1 MIGAQAEAVT
11 GLAKQI
17 SSLSAGPRR
26 IGKLVAHEGGM
37 LEVTGFDYPIG
48 YGGSLRTSD
57 GRRITAEIAGFRG
70 SRAMMIPLESDAALR
85 SGARV
90 EPDMQSSLATVGDN
104 MMGRVIG
111 PMGEPLD
118 GRGPVI
124 AHDRWPLAGKRE
136 NVLNRGRVREPVD
149 LGVRAINALLT
160 AGAGQRIAIAA
171 GSGVGKSVLIGQI
184 IANAEA
190 DVIVVGLI
198 GERGREVSDFV
209 ETKMNGPMADKTIT
223 VAVPADHSPILR
235 LRAAYRA
242 TAIAEYFRSKG
253 KKVLLIIDSLTRIAH
268 AQREIGLALG
278 EPPTMKGYPPSAL
291 ALIPKLVE
299 RAGNDRESGG
309 SVTALYTVL
318 ADGDDLD
325 DPIVD
330 GARAI
335 VDGHIILSR
344 SLAEQGVFPAI
355 DIGKSL
361 SRVATDII
369 SDEHRAAMANFRRI
383 WSAYEE
389 NRDLLLMGAYR
400 EGTDASIDE
409 AVARRPE
416 LLDFVRQAAKSH
428 VSMADSVNL
437 LLHSFGN
444 GPAPAQN
451 MSS

>member
-1 MIGAQAEAVT
+1 
-11 GLAKQI
+11 
-17 SSLSAGPRR
+17 
-26 IGKLVAHEGGM
+26 
-37 LEVTGFDYPIG
+37 VTGFDYPIG
-48 YGGSLRTSD
+48 YGGSVRAAD
-57 GRRITAEIAGFRG
+57 GRRIRAEIAGFRG
-70 SRAMMIPLESDAALR
+70 SRAMMVPLESDAALR

-90 EPDMQSSLATVGDN
+90 EPDAQANMAVVGDALL
-104 MMGRVIG
+104 GRIIG

-118 GRGPVI
+118 GMGPII

-136 NVLNRGRVREPVD
+136 NVLNRGRVTKTID

-160 AGAGQRIAIAA
+160 AGHGQRIAVAA

-184 IANAEA
+184 IGFAEA

-209 ETKMNGPMADKTIT
+209 ETKMSGPMKSRTVT

-235 LRAAYRA
+235 LRAAFRA
-242 TAIAEYFRSKG
+242 TAIAEYFRKQG
-253 KKVLLIIDSLTRIAH
+253 KKVLLIIDSLTRVAH

-299 RAGNDRESGG
+299 RAGNDKESGG
-309 SVTALYTVL
+309 SITALYTVL

-325 DPIVD
+325 DPVVD

-344 SLAEQGVFPAI
+344 SMAEQGIFPAI

-369 SDEHRAAMANFRRI
+369 PDEHRRAMANFRRI

-400 EGTDASIDE
+400 EGSDANIDE
-409 AVARRPE
+409 AVARRPDLLAFIRQGPHERIDLDESVAE
-416 LLDFVRQAAKSH
+416 LLQ
-428 VSMADSVNL
+428 
-437 LLHSFGN
+437 SFGT
-444 GPAPAQN
+444 
-451 MSS
+451 

>member
-1 MIGAQAEAVT
+1 MIAAQEEAVRQFT
-11 GLAKQI
+11 DKVAALG
-17 SSLSAGPRR
+17 AGPRR
-26 IGKLVAHEGGM
+26 VGRLVAHEGGM

-48 YGGSLRTSD
+48 YGGSVRAAD
-57 GRRITAEIAGFRG
+57 GRRIRAEIAGFRG
-70 SRAMMIPLESDAALR
+70 SRAMMVPLESDAALR

-90 EPDMQSSLATVGDN
+90 EPDAQANMAVVGEALL
-104 MMGRVIG
+104 GRVIG

-118 GRGPVI
+118 GLGPVI

-136 NVLNRGRVREPVD
+136 NVLNRGRVTKTID

-160 AGAGQRIAIAA
+160 AGHGQRIAVAA

-184 IANAEA
+184 IGFAEA

-209 ETKMNGPMADKTIT
+209 ETKMAGPMKSRTVT

-242 TAIAEYFRSKG
+242 TAIAEYFRKQG

-309 SVTALYTVL
+309 SITALYTVL

-344 SLAEQGVFPAI
+344 SMAEQGIFPAI

-369 SDEHRAAMANFRRI
+369 SDEHRRAMANFRRI

-400 EGTDASIDE
+400 EGTDANIDE
-409 AVARRPE
+409 AVARRPD
-416 LLDFVRQAAKSH
+416 LLDFIRQAPHDRVDLDAS
-428 VSMADSVNL
+428 VADL
-437 LLHSFGN
+437 IQGFG
-444 GPAPAQN
+444 A
-451 MSS
+451 

>member
-1 MIGAQAEAVT
+1 MIAAQEEAVRQFT
-11 GLAKQI
+11 DKVAALG
-17 SSLSAGPRR
+17 AGPRR
-26 IGKLVAHEGGM
+26 VGRLVAHEGGM

-48 YGGSLRTSD
+48 YGGSVRAAD
-57 GRRITAEIAGFRG
+57 GRRIRAEIAGFRG
-70 SRAMMIPLESDAALR
+70 SRAMMVPLESDAALR

-90 EPDMQSSLATVGDN
+90 EPDVQANMAVVGEALL
-104 MMGRVIG
+104 GRVIG

-118 GRGPVI
+118 GLGPVI

-136 NVLNRGRVREPVD
+136 NVLNRGRVTKTID

-160 AGAGQRIAIAA
+160 AGHGQRIAVAA

-184 IANAEA
+184 IDFAEA

-209 ETKMNGPMADKTIT
+209 ETKMAGPMKSRTVT

-242 TAIAEYFRSKG
+242 TAIAEYFRKQG

-309 SVTALYTVL
+309 SITALYTVL

-344 SLAEQGVFPAI
+344 SMAEQGIFPAI

-369 SDEHRAAMANFRRI
+369 SDEHRRAMANFRRI

-400 EGTDASIDE
+400 EGTDANIDE
-409 AVARRPE
+409 AVARRPD
-416 LLDFVRQAAKSH
+416 LLDFIRQAPHDRVDLDAS
-428 VSMADSVNL
+428 VADL
-437 LLHSFGN
+437 MQGFG
-444 GPAPAQN
+444 A
-451 MSS
+451 

>member
-1 MIGAQAEAVT
+1 MIAAQEEAVRQFT
-11 GLAKQI
+11 EKVAALG
-17 SSLSAGPRR
+17 AGPRR
-26 IGKLVAHEGGM
+26 VGRLVAHEGGM

-48 YGGSLRTSD
+48 YGGSVRAAD
-57 GRRITAEIAGFRG
+57 GRRIRAEIAGFRG
-70 SRAMMIPLESDAALR
+70 SRAMMVPLESDAALR

-90 EPDMQSSLATVGDN
+90 EPDAQANMAVVGEALL
-104 MMGRVIG
+104 GRVIG

-118 GRGPVI
+118 GLGPVI

-136 NVLNRGRVREPVD
+136 NVLNRGRVTKTID

-160 AGAGQRIAIAA
+160 AGHGQRIAVAA

-184 IANAEA
+184 IGFAEA

-209 ETKMNGPMADKTIT
+209 ETKMAGPMKSRTVT

-242 TAIAEYFRSKG
+242 TAIAEYFRKQG

-309 SVTALYTVL
+309 SITALYTVL

-344 SLAEQGVFPAI
+344 SMAEQGIFPAI

-369 SDEHRAAMANFRRI
+369 SDEHRRAMANFRRI

-400 EGTDASIDE
+400 EGTDANIDE
-409 AVARRPE
+409 AVARRPD
-416 LLDFVRQAAKSH
+416 LLDFIRQAPHDRVDLDAS
-428 VSMADSVNL
+428 VADL
-437 LLHSFGN
+437 MQGFG
-444 GPAPAQN
+444 A
-451 MSS
+451 

>member
-1 MIGAQAEAVT
+1 MIAAQEEAVRQFT
-11 GLAKQI
+11 DKVAALG
-17 SSLSAGPRR
+17 AGPRR
-26 IGKLVAHEGGM
+26 VGRLVAHEGGM

-48 YGGSLRTSD
+48 YGGSVRAAD
-57 GRRITAEIAGFRG
+57 GRRIRAEIAGFRG
-70 SRAMMIPLESDAALR
+70 SRAMMVPLESDAALR

-90 EPDMQSSLATVGDN
+90 EPDAQANMAVVGEALL
-104 MMGRVIG
+104 GRVIG

-118 GRGPVI
+118 GLGPVI

-136 NVLNRGRVREPVD
+136 NVLNRGRVTKTID

-160 AGAGQRIAIAA
+160 AGHGQRIAIAA

-184 IANAEA
+184 IGFAEA

-209 ETKMNGPMADKTIT
+209 ETKMAGPMKSRTIT

-242 TAIAEYFRSKG
+242 TAIAEYFRKQG

-309 SVTALYTVL
+309 SITALYTVL

-344 SLAEQGVFPAI
+344 SMAEQGIFPAI

-369 SDEHRAAMANFRRI
+369 SDEHRRAMANFRRI

-400 EGTDASIDE
+400 EGTDANIDE
-409 AVARRPE
+409 AVARRPD
-416 LLDFVRQAAKSH
+416 LLDFIRQEPH
-428 VSMADSVNL
+428 DRVDLDDSVAAL
-437 LLHSFGN
+437 MEGFG
-444 GPAPAQN
+444 A
-451 MSS
+451 

>member
-1 MIGAQAEAVT
+1 MIAAQEDAVRQFT
-11 GLAKQI
+11 DKVAALG
-17 SSLSAGPRR
+17 AGPRR
-26 IGKLVAHEGGM
+26 VGRLVAHEGGM

-48 YGGSLRTSD
+48 YGGSVRAAD
-57 GRRITAEIAGFRG
+57 GRRIRAEIAGFRG
-70 SRAMMIPLESDAALR
+70 SRAMMVPLESDAALR

-90 EPDMQSSLATVGDN
+90 EPDAQANMAVVGEALL
-104 MMGRVIG
+104 GRVIG

-118 GRGPVI
+118 GLGPVI

-136 NVLNRGRVREPVD
+136 NVLNRGRVTKTID

-160 AGAGQRIAIAA
+160 AGHGQRIAIAA

-184 IANAEA
+184 IGFAEA
-190 DVIVVGLI
+190 DIIVVGLI

-209 ETKMNGPMADKTIT
+209 ETKMAGPMKSRTVT

-242 TAIAEYFRSKG
+242 TAIAEYFRKQG

-309 SVTALYTVL
+309 SITALYTVL

-344 SLAEQGVFPAI
+344 SMAEQGIFPAI

-369 SDEHRAAMANFRRI
+369 SDEHRRAMANFRRI

-400 EGTDASIDE
+400 EGSDANIDE
-409 AVARRPE
+409 AVARRPD
-416 LLDFVRQAAKSH
+416 LLDFIRQAPHDRIDIDAS
-428 VSMADSVNL
+428 VADL
-437 LLHSFGN
+437 MQGFG
-444 GPAPAQN
+444 A
-451 MSS
+451 

>member
-1 MIGAQAEAVT
+1 MIAAQEEAVRQFT
-11 GLAKQI
+11 DKIAALK
-17 SSLSAGPRR
+17 AGPRR
-26 IGKLVAHEGGM
+26 VGRLVAHEGGM

-48 YGGSLRTSD
+48 YGGSVRAAD
-57 GRRITAEIAGFRG
+57 GRRIRAEIAGFRG
-70 SRAMMIPLESDAALR
+70 SRAMMVPLESDAALR

-90 EPDMQSSLATVGDN
+90 EPDAQANMAVVGDALL
-104 MMGRVIG
+104 GRIIG

-118 GRGPVI
+118 GMGPII

-136 NVLNRGRVREPVD
+136 NVLNRGRVTKTID

-160 AGAGQRIAIAA
+160 AGHGQRIAVAA

-184 IANAEA
+184 IGFAEA

-209 ETKMNGPMADKTIT
+209 ETKMSGPMKSRTVT

-235 LRAAYRA
+235 LRAAFRA
-242 TAIAEYFRSKG
+242 TAIAEYFRKQG
-253 KKVLLIIDSLTRIAH
+253 KKVLLIIDSLTRVAH

-299 RAGNDRESGG
+299 RAGNDKESGG
-309 SVTALYTVL
+309 SITALYTVL

-325 DPIVD
+325 DPVVD

-344 SLAEQGVFPAI
+344 SMAEQGIFPAI

-369 SDEHRAAMANFRRI
+369 SDEHRRAMANFRRI
-383 WSAYEE
+383 WSAFEE

-400 EGTDASIDE
+400 EGSDANIDE
-409 AVARRPE
+409 AVARRPDLLAFIRQGPHDRIDLDESVAE
-416 LLDFVRQAAKSH
+416 LLQG
-428 VSMADSVNL
+428 
-437 LLHSFGN
+437 FG
-444 GPAPAQN
+444 A
-451 MSS
+451 

>member
-1 MIGAQAEAVT
+1 MIAAQEEAVRQFT
-11 GLAKQI
+11 DKIAALE
-17 SSLSAGPRR
+17 AGPRR
-26 IGKLVAHEGGM
+26 VGRLVAHEGGM

-48 YGGSLRTSD
+48 YGGSVRAAD
-57 GRRITAEIAGFRG
+57 GRRIRAEIAGFRG
-70 SRAMMIPLESDAALR
+70 SRAMMVPLESDAALR

-90 EPDMQSSLATVGDN
+90 EPDAQANMAVVGDALL
-104 MMGRVIG
+104 GRIIG

-118 GRGPVI
+118 GMGPII
-124 AHDRWPLAGKRE
+124 AHNRWPLAGKRE
-136 NVLNRGRVREPVD
+136 NVLNRGRVTKTID

-160 AGAGQRIAIAA
+160 AGHGQRIAVAA

-184 IANAEA
+184 IGFAEA

-209 ETKMNGPMADKTIT
+209 ETKMSGPMKSRTVT

-235 LRAAYRA
+235 LRAAFRA
-242 TAIAEYFRSKG
+242 TAIAEHFRKQG
-253 KKVLLIIDSLTRIAH
+253 KKVLLIIDSLTRVAH

-299 RAGNDRESGG
+299 RAGNDKESGG
-309 SVTALYTVL
+309 SITALYTVL

-325 DPIVD
+325 DPVVD

-344 SLAEQGVFPAI
+344 SMAEQGIFPAI

-369 SDEHRAAMANFRRI
+369 TDEHRRAMANFRRI

-400 EGTDASIDE
+400 EGSDANIDE
-409 AVARRPE
+409 AVARRPDLLAFIRQGPHDRIDLDESVAE
-416 LLDFVRQAAKSH
+416 LLQ
-428 VSMADSVNL
+428 
-437 LLHSFGN
+437 SFG
-444 GPAPAQN
+444 A
-451 MSS
+451 

>member
-1 MIGAQAEAVT
+1 MIAAQEEAVRQFT
-11 GLAKQI
+11 DKVAALG
-17 SSLSAGPRR
+17 AGPRR
-26 IGKLVAHEGGM
+26 VGRLVAHEGGM

-48 YGGSLRTSD
+48 YGGSVRAAD
-57 GRRITAEIAGFRG
+57 GRRIRAEIAGFRG
-70 SRAMMIPLESDAALR
+70 SRAMMVPLESDAALR

-90 EPDMQSSLATVGDN
+90 EPDAQANMAVVGEALL
-104 MMGRVIG
+104 GRVIG

-118 GRGPVI
+118 GLGPVI

-136 NVLNRGRVREPVD
+136 NVLNRGRVTKTID

-160 AGAGQRIAIAA
+160 AGHGQRIAVAA

-184 IANAEA
+184 IGFAEA

-209 ETKMNGPMADKTIT
+209 ETKMAGPMKSRTVT

-242 TAIAEYFRSKG
+242 TAIAEYFRKQG

-309 SVTALYTVL
+309 SITALYTVL

-344 SLAEQGVFPAI
+344 SMAEQGIFPAI

-369 SDEHRAAMANFRRI
+369 SDEHRRAMANFRRI

-400 EGTDASIDE
+400 EGTDANIDE
-409 AVARRPE
+409 AVARRPD
-416 LLDFVRQAAKSH
+416 LLDYIRQAPHDRVDLDAS
-428 VSMADSVNL
+428 VADL
-437 LLHSFGN
+437 MQGFG
-444 GPAPAQN
+444 A
-451 MSS
+451 

>member
-1 MIGAQAEAVT
+1 MIAAQEEAVRQFT
-11 GLAKQI
+11 DKI
-17 SSLSAGPRR
+17 SALGAGPRR
-26 IGKLVAHEGGM
+26 VGRLVAHEGGM

-48 YGGSLRTSD
+48 YGGSVRAAD
-57 GRRITAEIAGFRG
+57 GRRIRAEIAGFRG
-70 SRAMMIPLESDAALR
+70 SRAMMVPLESDAALR

-90 EPDMQSSLATVGDN
+90 EPDAQSNMAVVGEALL
-104 MMGRVIG
+104 GRVIG

-118 GRGPVI
+118 GLGPVI

-136 NVLNRGRVREPVD
+136 NVLNRGRVTKTID

-160 AGAGQRIAIAA
+160 AGHGQRIAIAA

-184 IANAEA
+184 IGFAEA

-209 ETKMNGPMADKTIT
+209 ETKMAGPMKSRTVT

-242 TAIAEYFRSKG
+242 TAIAEYFRKQG

-309 SVTALYTVL
+309 SITALYTVL

-344 SLAEQGVFPAI
+344 SMAEQGIFPAI

-369 SDEHRAAMANFRRI
+369 SDEHRRAMANFRRI

-400 EGTDASIDE
+400 EGTDANIDE
-409 AVARRPE
+409 AVARRPD
-416 LLDFVRQAAKSH
+416 LLDFIRQAPH
-428 VSMADSVNL
+428 DRVDLDTSVAEL
-437 LLHSFGN
+437 MQGFG
-444 GPAPAQN
+444 A
-451 MSS
+451 

>member
-1 MIGAQAEAVT
+1 MIAAQEDAVRQFT
-11 GLAKQI
+11 DKVAALG
-17 SSLSAGPRR
+17 AGPRR
-26 IGKLVAHEGGM
+26 VGRLVAHEGGM

-48 YGGSLRTSD
+48 YGGSVRAAD
-57 GRRITAEIAGFRG
+57 GRRIRAEIAGFRG
-70 SRAMMIPLESDAALR
+70 SRAMMVPLESDAALR

-90 EPDMQSSLATVGDN
+90 EPDAQANMAVVGEALL
-104 MMGRVIG
+104 GRVIG

-118 GRGPVI
+118 GLGPVI

-136 NVLNRGRVREPVD
+136 NVLNRGRVTKTID

-160 AGAGQRIAIAA
+160 AGHGQRIAVAA

-184 IANAEA
+184 IGFAEA

-209 ETKMNGPMADKTIT
+209 ETKMAGPMKSRTVT

-235 LRAAYRA
+235 LRAAFRA
-242 TAIAEYFRSKG
+242 TAIAEYFRKQG

-309 SVTALYTVL
+309 SITALYTVL

-344 SLAEQGVFPAI
+344 SMAEQGIFPAI

-361 SRVATDII
+361 SRVATEII
-369 SDEHRAAMANFRRI
+369 PDEHRRAMANFRRI

-400 EGTDASIDE
+400 EGTDANIDE
-409 AVARRPE
+409 AVARRPD
-416 LLDFVRQAAKSH
+416 LLDFIRQAPH
-428 VSMADSVNL
+428 DRVDLDTSVAEL
-437 LLHSFGN
+437 MQGFG
-444 GPAPAQN
+444 A
-451 MSS
+451 

>member
-1 MIGAQAEAVT
+1 MIAAQEDAVRQFT
-11 GLAKQI
+11 DKVAALG
-17 SSLSAGPRR
+17 AGPRR
-26 IGKLVAHEGGM
+26 VGRLVAHEGGM

-48 YGGSLRTSD
+48 YGGSVRAAD
-57 GRRITAEIAGFRG
+57 GRRIRAEIAGFRG
-70 SRAMMIPLESDAALR
+70 SRAMMVPLESDAALR

-90 EPDMQSSLATVGDN
+90 EPDAQANMAVVGEALL
-104 MMGRVIG
+104 GRVIG

-118 GRGPVI
+118 GLGPVI

-136 NVLNRGRVREPVD
+136 NVLNRGRVTKTID

-160 AGAGQRIAIAA
+160 AGHGQRIAIAA

-184 IANAEA
+184 IGFAEA

-209 ETKMNGPMADKTIT
+209 ETKMAGPMKSRTVT

-242 TAIAEYFRSKG
+242 TAIAEYFRKQG

-309 SVTALYTVL
+309 SITALYTVL

-325 DPIVD
+325 DPVVD

-344 SLAEQGVFPAI
+344 SMAEQGIFPAI

-369 SDEHRAAMANFRRI
+369 SDEHRRAMANFRRI

-400 EGTDASIDE
+400 EGSDANIDE
-409 AVARRPE
+409 AVARRPD
-416 LLDFVRQAAKSH
+416 LLDFIRQAPH
-428 VSMADSVNL
+428 DRVDLDVSVEELMQG
-437 LLHSFGN
+437 FG
-444 GPAPAQN
+444 A
-451 MSS
+451 

>member
-1 MIGAQAEAVT
+1 MIAAQEDAVRQFT
-11 GLAKQI
+11 DKVAALG
-17 SSLSAGPRR
+17 AGPRR
-26 IGKLVAHEGGM
+26 VGRLVAHEGGM

-48 YGGSLRTSD
+48 YGGSVRAAD
-57 GRRITAEIAGFRG
+57 GRRIRAEIAGFRG
-70 SRAMMIPLESDAALR
+70 SRAMMVPLESDAALR

-90 EPDMQSSLATVGDN
+90 EPDAQANMAVVGEALL
-104 MMGRVIG
+104 GRVIG

-118 GRGPVI
+118 GLGPVI

-136 NVLNRGRVREPVD
+136 NVLNRGRVTKTID

-160 AGAGQRIAIAA
+160 AGHGQRIAIAA

-184 IANAEA
+184 IGFAEA
-190 DVIVVGLI
+190 DIIVVGLI

-209 ETKMNGPMADKTIT
+209 ETKMSGPMKSRTVT

-242 TAIAEYFRSKG
+242 TAIAEYFRKQG

-309 SVTALYTVL
+309 SITALYTVL

-344 SLAEQGVFPAI
+344 SMAEQGIFPAI

-369 SDEHRAAMANFRRI
+369 SDEHRRAMANFRRI

-400 EGTDASIDE
+400 EGTDANIDE
-409 AVARRPE
+409 AVARRPD
-416 LLDFVRQAAKSH
+416 LLDFIRQEPQDRVDLDAS
-428 VSMADSVNL
+428 VADL
-437 LLHSFGN
+437 LQGFG
-444 GPAPAQN
+444 A
-451 MSS
+451 

>member
-1 MIGAQAEAVT
+1 MIAAQEDAVRQFT
-11 GLAKQI
+11 DKVAALG
-17 SSLSAGPRR
+17 AGPRR
-26 IGKLVAHEGGM
+26 VGRLVAHEGGM

-48 YGGSLRTSD
+48 YGGSVRAAD
-57 GRRITAEIAGFRG
+57 GRRIRAEIAGFRG
-70 SRAMMIPLESDAALR
+70 SRAMMVPLESDAALR

-90 EPDMQSSLATVGDN
+90 EPDAQSNMAVVGEALL
-104 MMGRVIG
+104 GRVIG

-118 GRGPVI
+118 GLGPVI

-136 NVLNRGRVREPVD
+136 NVLNRGRVTKTID

-160 AGAGQRIAIAA
+160 AGHGQRIAVAA

-184 IANAEA
+184 IGFAEA

-209 ETKMNGPMADKTIT
+209 ETKMSGPMKSRTVT

-242 TAIAEYFRSKG
+242 TAIAEYFRKQG

-309 SVTALYTVL
+309 SITALYTVL

-325 DPIVD
+325 DPVVD

-344 SLAEQGVFPAI
+344 SMAEQGIFPAI

-369 SDEHRAAMANFRRI
+369 SDEHRRAMANFRRI

-400 EGTDASIDE
+400 EGSDANIDE
-409 AVARRPE
+409 AVARRPD
-416 LLDFVRQAAKSH
+416 LLAFIRQAPHDRIDLDA
-428 VSMADSVNL
+428 SVAEL
-437 LLHSFGN
+437 MDGFG
-444 GPAPAQN
+444 A
-451 MSS
+451 

>member
-1 MIGAQAEAVT
+1 MIAAQVEAVREFSEKIAALGT
-11 GLAKQI
+11 
-17 SSLSAGPRR
+17 GPRR
-26 IGKLVAHEGGM
+26 IGRLVAHEGGM

-48 YGGSLRTSD
+48 FGGALRTAD
-57 GRRITAEIAGFRG
+57 GRKIMAEIAGFRG
-70 SRAMMIPLESDAALR
+70 SRAMMVPLDSDAALR
-85 SGARV
+85 NGTRV
-90 EPDMQSSLATVGDN
+90 EPDMQASLASVGDSVL
-104 MMGRVIG
+104 GRVIG

-118 GRGPVI
+118 GYGPII
-124 AHDRWPLAGKRE
+124 AHDRWPLAGKRG
-136 NVLNRGRVREPVD
+136 NVLNRARVKDPID

-160 AGAGQRIAIAA
+160 AGHGQRIAVAA

-184 IANAEA
+184 ITNAKA

-209 ETKMNGPMADKTIT
+209 ETKMAGPMKDRTVT

-242 TAIAEYFRSKG
+242 TAIAEYFRSRG

-299 RAGNDRESGG
+299 RAGNDRDSGG
-309 SVTALYTVL
+309 SITALYTVL

-330 GARAI
+330 GSRAI

-361 SRVATDII
+361 SRVATDLIT
-369 SDEHRAAMANFRRI
+369 DDHRAAMANYRRI

-400 EGTDASIDE
+400 AGSDANIDE

-416 LLDFVRQAAKSH
+416 LLDFVRQTPHEH
-428 VSMADSVNL
+428 VDLATSIASL
-437 LLHSFGN
+437 TESF
-444 GPAPAQN
+444 AP
-451 MSS
+451 

>member
-1 MIGAQAEAVT
+1 MIAAQEEAVRQFT
-11 GLAKQI
+11 DKVAALG
-17 SSLSAGPRR
+17 AGPRR
-26 IGKLVAHEGGM
+26 VGRLVAHEGGM

-48 YGGSLRTSD
+48 YGGSVRAAD
-57 GRRITAEIAGFRG
+57 GRRIRAEIAGFRG
-70 SRAMMIPLESDAALR
+70 SRAMMVPLESDAALR

-90 EPDMQSSLATVGDN
+90 EPDAQANMAVVGEALL
-104 MMGRVIG
+104 GRVIG

-118 GRGPVI
+118 GLGPVI

-136 NVLNRGRVREPVD
+136 NVLNRGRVTKTID

-160 AGAGQRIAIAA
+160 AGHGQRIAVAA

-184 IANAEA
+184 IGFAEA

-209 ETKMNGPMADKTIT
+209 ETKMAGPMKSRTVT

-242 TAIAEYFRSKG
+242 TAIAEYFRKQG

-309 SVTALYTVL
+309 SITALYTVL

-344 SLAEQGVFPAI
+344 SMAEQGIFPAI

-369 SDEHRAAMANFRRI
+369 SDEHRRAMANFRRI

-400 EGTDASIDE
+400 EGTDANIDE
-409 AVARRPE
+409 AVARRPD
-416 LLDFVRQAAKSH
+416 LLDFIRQAPHDRVDLDAS
-428 VSMADSVNL
+428 VADL
-437 LLHSFGN
+437 MQGFG
-444 GPAPAQN
+444 A
-451 MSS
+451 

>member
-1 MIGAQAEAVT
+1 MIAAQEEAVRQFT
-11 GLAKQI
+11 DKVAALG
-17 SSLSAGPRR
+17 AGPRR
-26 IGKLVAHEGGM
+26 VGRLVAHEGGM

-48 YGGSLRTSD
+48 YGGSVRAAD
-57 GRRITAEIAGFRG
+57 GRRIRAEIAGFRG
-70 SRAMMIPLESDAALR
+70 SRAMMVPLESDAALR

-90 EPDMQSSLATVGDN
+90 EPDAQANMAVVGEALL
-104 MMGRVIG
+104 GRVIG

-118 GRGPVI
+118 GLGPVI

-136 NVLNRGRVREPVD
+136 NVLNRGRVTKTID

-160 AGAGQRIAIAA
+160 AGHGQRIAIAA

-184 IANAEA
+184 IGFAEA

-209 ETKMNGPMADKTIT
+209 ETKMAGPMKSRTIT

-242 TAIAEYFRSKG
+242 TAIAEYFRKQG

-309 SVTALYTVL
+309 SITALYTVL

-344 SLAEQGVFPAI
+344 SMAEQGIFPAI

-369 SDEHRAAMANFRRI
+369 SEEHRRAMANFRRI

-400 EGTDASIDE
+400 EGTDANIDE
-409 AVARRPE
+409 AVARRPD
-416 LLDFVRQAAKSH
+416 LLDFIRQGPH
-428 VSMADSVNL
+428 DRVDLDDSVAAL
-437 LLHSFGN
+437 MEGFG
-444 GPAPAQN
+444 A
-451 MSS
+451 

>member
-1 MIGAQAEAVT
+1 MIAAQEEAVRQFT
-11 GLAKQI
+11 DKVAALG
-17 SSLSAGPRR
+17 AGPRR
-26 IGKLVAHEGGM
+26 VGRLVAHEGGM

-48 YGGSLRTSD
+48 YGGSVRAAD
-57 GRRITAEIAGFRG
+57 GRRIRAEIAGFRG
-70 SRAMMIPLESDAALR
+70 SRAMMVPLESDAALR

-90 EPDMQSSLATVGDN
+90 EPDAQANMAVVGEALL
-104 MMGRVIG
+104 GRVIG

-118 GRGPVI
+118 GLGPVI

-136 NVLNRGRVREPVD
+136 NVLNRGRVTKTID

-160 AGAGQRIAIAA
+160 AGHGQRIAIAA

-184 IANAEA
+184 IGFAEA

-209 ETKMNGPMADKTIT
+209 ETKMAGPMKSRTVT

-242 TAIAEYFRSKG
+242 TAIAEYFRKQG

-309 SVTALYTVL
+309 SITALYTVL

-344 SLAEQGVFPAI
+344 SMAEQGIFPAI
-355 DIGKSL
+355 DVGKSL

-369 SDEHRAAMANFRRI
+369 PEEHRRAMANFRRI

-400 EGTDASIDE
+400 EGTDANIDE
-409 AVARRPE
+409 AVARRPD
-416 LLDFVRQAAKSH
+416 LLDFIRQEPHDRVDLDESVAAL
-428 VSMADSVNL
+428 MEG
-437 LLHSFGN
+437 FG
-444 GPAPAQN
+444 A
-451 MSS
+451 

>member
-1 MIGAQAEAVT
+1 MIAAQEEAVRQFT
-11 GLAKQI
+11 DKVAALG
-17 SSLSAGPRR
+17 AGPRR
-26 IGKLVAHEGGM
+26 VGRLVAHEGGM

-48 YGGSLRTSD
+48 YGGSVRAAD
-57 GRRITAEIAGFRG
+57 GRRIRAEIAGFRG
-70 SRAMMIPLESDAALR
+70 SRAMMVPLESDAALR

-90 EPDMQSSLATVGDN
+90 EPDAQANMAVVGEALL
-104 MMGRVIG
+104 GRVIG

-118 GRGPVI
+118 GLGPVI

-136 NVLNRGRVREPVD
+136 NVLNRGRVTKTID

-160 AGAGQRIAIAA
+160 AGHGQRIAVAA

-184 IANAEA
+184 IGFAEA

-209 ETKMNGPMADKTIT
+209 ETKMAGPMKSRTVT

-242 TAIAEYFRSKG
+242 TAIAEYFRKQG

-309 SVTALYTVL
+309 SITALYTVL

-344 SLAEQGVFPAI
+344 SMAEQGIFPAI

-369 SDEHRAAMANFRRI
+369 SDEHRRAMANFRRI

-400 EGTDASIDE
+400 EGTDSNIDE
-409 AVARRPE
+409 AVARRPD
-416 LLDFVRQAAKSH
+416 LLDFIRQAPHDRVDLDAS
-428 VSMADSVNL
+428 VADL
-437 LLHSFGN
+437 MQGFG
-444 GPAPAQN
+444 A
-451 MSS
+451 

>member
-1 MIGAQAEAVT
+1 MIAAQEDAVRQFT
-11 GLAKQI
+11 DKVAALG
-17 SSLSAGPRR
+17 AGPRR
-26 IGKLVAHEGGM
+26 VGRLVAHEGGM

-48 YGGSLRTSD
+48 YGGSVRAAD
-57 GRRITAEIAGFRG
+57 GRRIRAEIAGFRG
-70 SRAMMIPLESDAALR
+70 SRAMMVPLESDAALR

-90 EPDMQSSLATVGDN
+90 EPDAQANMAVVGEALL
-104 MMGRVIG
+104 GRVIG

-118 GRGPVI
+118 GLGPVI

-136 NVLNRGRVREPVD
+136 NVLNRGRVTKTID

-160 AGAGQRIAIAA
+160 AGHGQRIAVAA

-184 IANAEA
+184 IGFAEA
-190 DVIVVGLI
+190 DIIVVGLI

-209 ETKMNGPMADKTIT
+209 ETKMAGPMKSRTVT

-242 TAIAEYFRSKG
+242 TAIAEYFRKQG

-299 RAGNDRESGG
+299 RAGNDKESGG
-309 SVTALYTVL
+309 SITALYTVL

-344 SLAEQGVFPAI
+344 SMAEQGIFPAI

-369 SDEHRAAMANFRRI
+369 SDEHRRAMANFRRI

-400 EGTDASIDE
+400 EGSDANIDE
-409 AVARRPE
+409 AVARRPD
-416 LLDFVRQAAKSH
+416 LLDFIRQAPHDRIDIDAS
-428 VSMADSVNL
+428 VADL
-437 LLHSFGN
+437 MQGFG
-444 GPAPAQN
+444 A
-451 MSS
+451 

>member
-1 MIGAQAEAVT
+1 MIAAQEEAVRQFT
-11 GLAKQI
+11 DKVAALG
-17 SSLSAGPRR
+17 AGPRR
-26 IGKLVAHEGGM
+26 VGRLVAHEGGM

-48 YGGSLRTSD
+48 YGGSVRAAD
-57 GRRITAEIAGFRG
+57 GRRIRAEIAGFRG
-70 SRAMMIPLESDAALR
+70 SRAMMVPLESDAALR

-90 EPDMQSSLATVGDN
+90 EPDAQANMAVVGEALL
-104 MMGRVIG
+104 GRVIG

-118 GRGPVI
+118 GLGPVI

-136 NVLNRGRVREPVD
+136 NVLNRGRVTKTID

-160 AGAGQRIAIAA
+160 AGHGQRIAVAA

-184 IANAEA
+184 IGFAEA

-209 ETKMNGPMADKTIT
+209 ETKMAGPMKSRTVT

-242 TAIAEYFRSKG
+242 TAIAEYFRKQG

-309 SVTALYTVL
+309 SITALYTVL

-344 SLAEQGVFPAI
+344 SMAEQGIFPAI

-369 SDEHRAAMANFRRI
+369 PDEHRRAMANFRRI

-400 EGTDASIDE
+400 EGTDANIDE
-409 AVARRPE
+409 AVARRPD
-416 LLDFVRQAAKSH
+416 LLDFIRQAPH
-428 VSMADSVNL
+428 DRVDLDTSVAEL
-437 LLHSFGN
+437 MQGFG
-444 GPAPAQN
+444 A
-451 MSS
+451 

>member
-1 MIGAQAEAVT
+1 MIAAQEEAVRQFT
-11 GLAKQI
+11 DKVAALG
-17 SSLSAGPRR
+17 AGPRR
-26 IGKLVAHEGGM
+26 VGRLVAHEGGM

-48 YGGSLRTSD
+48 YGGSVRAAD
-57 GRRITAEIAGFRG
+57 GRRIRAEIAGFRG
-70 SRAMMIPLESDAALR
+70 SRAMMVPLESDAALR

-90 EPDMQSSLATVGDN
+90 EPDAQANMAVVGEALL
-104 MMGRVIG
+104 GRVIG

-118 GRGPVI
+118 GLGPVI

-136 NVLNRGRVREPVD
+136 NVLNRGRVTKTID

-160 AGAGQRIAIAA
+160 AGHGQRIAVAA

-184 IANAEA
+184 IGFAEA

-209 ETKMNGPMADKTIT
+209 ETKMAGPMKSRTVT

-242 TAIAEYFRSKG
+242 TAIAEYFRKQG

-309 SVTALYTVL
+309 SITALYTVL

-344 SLAEQGVFPAI
+344 SMAEQGIFPAI

-369 SDEHRAAMANFRRI
+369 SDEHRRAMANFRRI

-400 EGTDASIDE
+400 EGTDANIDE
-409 AVARRPE
+409 AVARRPD
-416 LLDFVRQAAKSH
+416 LLDFIRQAPHDRVDLDA
-428 VSMADSVNL
+428 SVDEL
-437 LLHSFGN
+437 MQGFG
-444 GPAPAQN
+444 A
-451 MSS
+451 

>member
-1 MIGAQAEAVT
+1 MIAAQEESVRQFTDKVAAL
-11 GLAKQI
+11 G
-17 SSLSAGPRR
+17 AGPRR
-26 IGKLVAHEGGM
+26 VGRLVAHEGGM

-48 YGGSLRTSD
+48 YGGSVRAAD
-57 GRRITAEIAGFRG
+57 GRRIRAEIAGFRG
-70 SRAMMIPLESDAALR
+70 SRAMMVPLESDAALR

-90 EPDMQSSLATVGDN
+90 EPDAQANMAVVGEALL
-104 MMGRVIG
+104 GRVIG

-118 GRGPVI
+118 GLGPVI

-136 NVLNRGRVREPVD
+136 NVLNRGRVTKTID

-160 AGAGQRIAIAA
+160 AGHGQRIAIAA

-184 IANAEA
+184 IGFAEA

-209 ETKMNGPMADKTIT
+209 ETKMAGPMKSRTVT

-242 TAIAEYFRSKG
+242 TAIAEYFRKQG

-309 SVTALYTVL
+309 SITALYTVL

-344 SLAEQGVFPAI
+344 SMAEQGIFPAI

-369 SDEHRAAMANFRRI
+369 PEEHRRAMANFRRI

-400 EGTDASIDE
+400 EGTDANIDE
-409 AVARRPE
+409 AVARRPD
-416 LLDFVRQAAKSH
+416 LLDFIRQEPHDRVDLETS
-428 VSMADSVNL
+428 VADL
-437 LLHSFGN
+437 LQGFG
-444 GPAPAQN
+444 A
-451 MSS
+451 

>member
-1 MIGAQAEAVT
+1 MIAAQEEAVRQFT
-11 GLAKQI
+11 DKVAALG
-17 SSLSAGPRR
+17 AGPRR
-26 IGKLVAHEGGM
+26 VGRLVAHEGGM

-48 YGGSLRTSD
+48 YGGSVRAAD
-57 GRRITAEIAGFRG
+57 GRRIRAEIAGFRG
-70 SRAMMIPLESDAALR
+70 SRAMMVPLESDAALR

-90 EPDMQSSLATVGDN
+90 EPDAQANMAVVGEALL
-104 MMGRVIG
+104 GRVIG

-118 GRGPVI
+118 GLGPVI

-136 NVLNRGRVREPVD
+136 NVLNRGRVTKTID

-160 AGAGQRIAIAA
+160 AGHGQRIAVAA

-184 IANAEA
+184 IGFAEA

-209 ETKMNGPMADKTIT
+209 ETKMVGPMKSRTVT

-242 TAIAEYFRSKG
+242 TAIAEYFRKQG

-309 SVTALYTVL
+309 SITALYTVL

-344 SLAEQGVFPAI
+344 SMAEQGIFPAI

-369 SDEHRAAMANFRRI
+369 SDEHRRAMANFRRI

-400 EGTDASIDE
+400 EGTDANIDE
-409 AVARRPE
+409 AVARRPD
-416 LLDFVRQAAKSH
+416 LLDFIRQAPHDRVDLDAS
-428 VSMADSVNL
+428 VADL
-437 LLHSFGN
+437 MQGFG
-444 GPAPAQN
+444 A
-451 MSS
+451 